1 MGLSWVLGELYGC
14 RIGKG
19 VRDVEGDYRGID
31 VLVNDVVRAQVGV
44 GIRRIPNRELDL
56 SA

>member
-1 MGLSWVLGELYGC
+1 MSLSWVLGELHGC

-19 VRDVEGDYRGID
+19 VRDVEGDYRSID